1 MNEEARDVK
10 LNFWQILF
18 SPFISLKN
26 MVNSKPDIEND
37 IELNINSNDK
47 QEAALAKS
55 LEKVDS
61 EVQNYGNEQLI
72 SEKAEKKSHRE
83 IVEELKVAPL
93 NKVPKLKDSKNIINK
108 NKEVEETGVSEEQI
122 NKTPKAQTKKAQKD
136 QDLEIGEK

>member
-72 SEKAEKKSHRE
+72 SEKAEKKLHRE

-93 NKVPKLKDSKNIINK
+93 NKVPKLKDGK

>member
-72 SEKAEKKSHRE
+72 SEKAEKKSNRE
-83 IVEELKVAPL
+83 IVEKLKVAPL
-93 NKVPKLKDSKNIINK
+93 NKVPKLKDGK
-108 NKEVEETGVSEEQI
+108 NKEVEETRVSEEQI
-122 NKTPKAQTKKAQKD
+122 NKTQKAQTKKAQKD

>member
-26 MVNSKPDIEND
+26 MVSSGPEVEND
-37 IELNINSNDK
+37 IELNIDSTNK

-72 SEKAEKKSHRE
+72 SKKVEEKKSHRK
-83 IVEELKVAPL
+83 IVEE
-93 NKVPKLKDSKNIINK
+93 
-108 NKEVEETGVSEEQI
+108 TRVSEEQL
-122 NKTPKAQTKKAQKD
+122 NKAPKTQTKKVQKE

>member
-93 NKVPKLKDSKNIINK
+93 NKVPKLKDGK